1 MKIERTFKGPG
12 FAETLYLGES
22 GGRRVLRKQANPDAH
37 PFSRLAL
44 CREITLLRTLPDAM
58 KDAFPPVRA
67 TSLPA
72 DWHEPDRP
80 PESLWY
86 DMPYYPPEEGWAT
99 LSELITAGSLP
110 VEAVRT
116 CLSEVMAVTAHWYR
130 TSATDP
136 RSDWVEVTMLAA
148 MRDSLDWAGRDPGLE
163 SVIHLRD
170 LRVNGISAPGRGAI
184 DELLTDSA
192 NTRDLLMPRA
202 DRALHGD
209 FFPENMLYNT
219 RSGRWLLLDPVSV
232 RGVFRGDV
240 VLDLNKMAAWLS
252 GELPAL
258 RRGMFDVSLAGNDL
272 TFGLHHAAELLTWLG
287 KSGLGSWYRGLL
299 LESPA
304 ADILAEEPGW
314 ERRWLFVTAFYSL
327 CMLPLVE
334 TRQAF
339 ARYALAMSALTDFIE
354 EVS

>member
-22 GGRRVLRKQANPDAH
+22 GGSRVLRKQANPDAH
-37 PFSRLAL
+37 SFSRLAL
-44 CREITLLRTLPDAM
+44 CREIALLRALPETM
-58 KDAFPPVRA
+58 KDAFPPVIA
-67 TSLPA
+67 TSLSA
-72 DWHEPDRP
+72 DWREPDPP

-86 DMPYYPPEEGWAT
+86 DMPYYPPEEGWT
-99 LSELITAGSLP
+99 SLSELITAGTLP
-110 VEAVRT
+110 VDAVRT
-116 CLSEVMAVTAHWYR
+116 CLSEIMGVTANWYR

-136 RSDWVEVTMLAA
+136 RQDWVETTMLAA
-148 MRDSLDWAGRDPGLE
+148 MRDSLDWAERDPGLKP
-163 SVIHLRD
+163 VIHLRD
-170 LRVNGISAPGRGAI
+170 LRVNGIPAPDRGTI

-192 NTRDLLMPRA
+192 STRDLLMPRA

-219 RSGRWLLLDPVSV
+219 RTGRWLLLDPVSV

-240 VLDLNKMAAWLS
+240 VLDLNKMAAWLA

-258 RRGMFDVSLAGNDL
+258 RRGLYDVSLVEHDL
-272 TFGLHHAAELLTWLG
+272 TFGLHNTAGPLSWLG
-287 KSGLGSWYRGLL
+287 ESGLGSWYCGLL
-299 LESPA
+299 GESPA

-314 ERRWLFVTAFYSL
+314 EHRWLFVTAFYSL

-334 TRQAF
+334 PRQAL

>member
-12 FAETLYLGES
+12 FAETLYLGETE
-22 GGRRVLRKQANPDAH
+22 GRRVLRKQANPDAH

-44 CREITLLRTLPDAM
+44 CREIVLLRTLPDALT
-58 KDAFPPVRA
+58 DAFPPVLA

-72 DWHEPDRP
+72 DWREPDP
-80 PESLWY
+80 PPDPLWY
-86 DMPYYPPEEGWAT
+86 DMPYYPPGEGWAT
-99 LSELITAGSLP
+99 LSTLITTGTAP

-116 CLSEVMAVTAHWYR
+116 CLSEVMTAMAHWYR
-130 TSATDP
+130 TTATEP
-136 RSDWVEVTMLAA
+136 RPDWIETTMLAA
-148 MRDSLDWAGRDPGLE
+148 MRDSLGWAERDSGLE
-163 SVIHLRD
+163 PFITVRN
-170 LRVNGISAPGRGAI
+170 LRVNGIPAPDRASI

-192 NTRDLLMPRA
+192 GTRDLLMPHA

-219 RSGRWLLLDPVSV
+219 CTGRWLLLDPVSV
-232 RGVFRGDV
+232 RGVFHGDV
-240 VLDLNKMAAWLS
+240 VLDLNKMETWLT

-258 RRGMFDVSLAGNDL
+258 RMGLFDVSLAGRDL
-272 TFGLHHAAELLTWLG
+272 TSELHREAGPLSWLG
-287 KSGLGSWYRGLL
+287 ESGLGAWYRGLIA
-299 LESPA
+299 ESPT
-304 ADILAEEPGW
+304 ADILSEEHGW

-327 CMLPLVE
+327 CMLPLTE
-334 TRQAF
+334 TREAF